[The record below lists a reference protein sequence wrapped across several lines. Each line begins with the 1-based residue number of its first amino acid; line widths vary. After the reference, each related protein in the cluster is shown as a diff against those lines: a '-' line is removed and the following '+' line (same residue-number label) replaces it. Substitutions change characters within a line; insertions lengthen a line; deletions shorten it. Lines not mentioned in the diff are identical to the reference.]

1 VPLLDGQVKTLLAD
15 RFLDGRHRCR
25 SGFSNSTF
33 VHEFEAFLRR
43 FRHVTGRNRFGSQ
56 FRLLPLFLN
65 FLLHLLQLTLLV
77 LSLLLTL
84 PDIFLYRHP
93 GGVP

>member
-1 VPLLDGQVKTLLAD
+1 VPSLDGHVKTLLTD
-15 RFLDGRHRCR
+15 HFLDSGDRSR
-25 SGFSNSTF
+25 SGFSYSTF
-33 VHEFEAFLRR
+33 VHEFEAFLRG

-65 FLLHLLQLTLLV
+65 FLLHLLQLALLV

-84 PDIFLYRHP
+84 PDIFLHRHT